1 MEKDVSEVWSRKRK
15 IAGGSTPEYGVHWAE
30 RVLERFPFD
39 AFLVSCYIPKAVGGE
54 LLPSPAK

>member
-30 RVLERFPFD
+30 RVLERFPFEIYSTNTEEYYY
-39 AFLVSCYIPKAVGGE
+39 FSVLQ
-54 LLPSPAK
+54 